1 MKKTILLL
9 ACSTLLLV
17 ACDSQ
22 NNTARSEGTAN
33 QDFRATETAEDV
45 TVIADDYINAMAD
58 VHPLYLVATG
68 LAADYGISNTAF
80 EDISPEA
87 TARFEAAEDQLL
99 SRINMVDPDN
109 IENRNDWV
117 LHQSLKETLEASIQM
132 RVCKTPL
139 WSLNHMSGW
148 QNSLGQIVPLQP
160 VSTAEERTDALER
173 WAKLPAYLAHDRANL
188 EAGLAQGYS
197 APKRVV
203 ARVIKQLDIALAT
216 PPAESPFIGFIKN
229 AEDAPEFSSAAERL
243 VIDKLNPAIASY
255 RAFLNDTYM
264 PAARDAL
271 AVTALP
277 DGDACYEAFLRLFHG
292 ANIGSKATFE
302 NGQKAVAAN
311 MAGLLDRG
319 EEVFGTRD
327 LGEILAQVKDAPGN
341 RFETEEE
348 LISFTRDQVAH
359 TREKSEPFFSALPEQ
374 EMVVEPYPDY
384 LKGTGQSSR
393 YEPTEAEK
401 GPATYRINTDDW
413 AEQTRG
419 EAMVVVVHEGWPGHH
434 LQLATFTEKGDLH
447 PAMKLLGSSAAVEG
461 WARYAEALAEEAGIY
476 HNVYGEITR
485 RAWPARG
492 MVGDPGLHAYGWTN
506 EETAAYFIETGN
518 FNEETAEVLLDRMAV
533 IPGQLTGYDTGGLE
547 IFALRREAEER
558 LGDRFDIR
566 AFHDHVLEVGMAPI
580 SVIRAN
586 VEAWIE
592 EEAAQ

>member
-1 MKKTILLL
+1 MKKSYLLL
-9 ACSTLLLV
+9 AASALILS
-17 ACDSQ
+17 ACDGERRQ
-22 NNTARSEGTAN
+22 AGNET
-33 QDFRATETAEDV
+33 TAEE
-45 TVIADDYINAMAD
+45 TLAQQKETITEIADDYLRALAK
-58 VHPLYLVATG
+58 VHPLYLVGTG
-68 LAADYGISNTAF
+68 LAADYGVSNADF

-87 TARFEAAEDQLL
+87 SAAYQAAEDQLL
-99 SRINMVDPDN
+99 ARVNAIDPDK
-109 IENRNDWV
+109 IEDRNDWV
-117 LHQSLKETLEASIQM
+117 LHQSLKEALVASIEM

-148 QNSLGQIVPLQP
+148 QNSLGQVIPLQP
-160 VSTAEERTDALER
+160 VSTEEERADALER

-203 ARVIKQLDIALAT
+203 ARVIKQLDIILAA
-216 PPAESPFIGFIKN
+216 PPAQSPFIGFAKN
-229 AEDAPEFSSAAERL
+229 VTDAPEFTEAAEKL
-243 VIDKLNPAIASY
+243 VTEELNPAIASY
-255 RAFLNDTYM
+255 RAFLNDRYM

-271 AVTALP
+271 AVTVLP

-292 ANIGSKATFE
+292 AQIGSEATFE
-302 NGQKAVAAN
+302 NGKKAVAAN
-311 MAGLLDRG
+311 MEGLLDRG

-327 LGEILAQVKDAPGN
+327 LAEILARVKDAPGN
-341 RFETEEE
+341 RFESEEE
-348 LISFTRDQVAH
+348 LISFTRDQVDH
-359 TREKSEPFFSALPEQ
+359 TRDKSEPFFTALPKQ
-374 EMVVEPYPDY
+374 QMIVEPYPDY

-393 YEPTEAEK
+393 YEPMEAAK

-419 EAMVVVVHEGWPGHH
+419 EAMVVVIHEGWPGHH
-434 LQLATFTEKGDLH
+434 LQLATFAEKGDLH

-476 HNVYGEITR
+476 HDVYGEITR
-485 RAWPARG
+485 RAWPSRG

-506 EETAAYFIETGN
+506 EETAAYFIETGR
-518 FNEETAEVLLDRMAV
+518 FNEESADVLLDRMAV

-547 IFALRREAEER
+547 IFALRREAEQR

-580 SVIRAN
+580 SVMRAN
-586 VEAWIE
+586 VEAWIK
-592 EEAAQ
+592 EEAAK